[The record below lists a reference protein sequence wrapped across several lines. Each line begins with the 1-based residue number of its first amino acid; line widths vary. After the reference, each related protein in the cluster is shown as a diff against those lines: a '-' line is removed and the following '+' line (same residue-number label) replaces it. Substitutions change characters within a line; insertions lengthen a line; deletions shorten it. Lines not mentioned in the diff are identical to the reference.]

1 MMLCLYHNPVFRSA
15 INLST
20 VSIVEKKN
28 CYVCCSE
35 EQTKKKDKIIE
46 QLKAE
51 LKTANE
57 ALAEYRSSLSMRH

>member
-15 INLST
+15 IKSST

-51 LKTANE
+51 LELTNKI
-57 ALAEYRSSLSMRH
+57 LAEYRSSLSMRH